1 MFTILDYT
9 VKLSMT
15 KLEYYLK
22 MFSGKDLLP
31 NRSGNTLFPLPGTEY
46 HTIPKSPVFGPIFGC
61 LSP

>member
-31 NRSGNTLFPLPGTEY
+31 NRSGNTLLPLPGTE
-46 HTIPKSPVFGPIFGC
+46 
-61 LSP
+61 